1 MKKKTKAALKRK
13 VGARIETQ
21 FDPRYEAPAE
31 VGSPRAHLTYNNV
44 ESIKEYKCTDIVSL
58 QMKAW
63 SYSVKNESIVYLV
76 YPSVWVSSF
85 LCSRRVR
92 TQHHSPSSYLAS
104 RKAKVGTR
112 ATEWI
117 DTDSP
122 YPRYLRVAESTLG
135 DAAFFSPAR
144 RFRDEREDRKKKA
157 GVRSL
162 RSLYETSNERVPKG
176 RSLSSEKRELSV
188 KCPCFPVFDLII
200 DSNIL
205 NEKDEKQEE
214 EKGAGEQEKK
224 FAANGVSLMNAFFV
238 SGKQR
243 GPGPILPGSCA
254 VR

>member
-1 MKKKTKAALKRK
+1 MKKKKTKAALKRK

-44 ESIKEYKCTDIVSL
+44 ESINEYKC
-58 QMKAW
+58 
-63 SYSVKNESIVYLV
+63 
-76 YPSVWVSSF
+76 VSSF

-135 DAAFFSPAR
+135 DA
-144 RFRDEREDRKKKA
+144 
-157 GVRSL
+157 
-162 RSLYETSNERVPKG
+162 RSLYETSNERVPKVEVCRVG
-176 RSLSSEKRELSV
+176 TRAVRES
-188 KCPCFPVFDLII
+188 CACFPLFHLII
-200 DSNIL
+200 HLNTRP

-214 EKGAGEQEKK
+214 EKGAGEEEKK